1 MRIPALALLLAASA
15 FVPPASAQVR
25 QGLVELGGSASF
37 VSFDGDT
44 QLLLEPSVGYF
55 LTDALEAGVS
65 LFYVNAEDQGDL
77 GTLVLTADYHFG
89 RPGATTVPFLG
100 AQVGTSFTDDTDVVV
115 GGGGGAKF
123 FFLPGG
129 AVTAELKVLTGGGTT
144 VGAFGGVSIFFQAAP
159 APAEPRHWRTR
170 SSLHGR
176 GARTAGYSPRI
187 TPPWTVNASGKSP
200 RVPKRAWTN
209 GRPNPDGLKTAPPM
223 TLSPI
228 SVSDRRPA

>member
-144 VGAFGGVSIFFQAAP
+144 VGAFGGVSIFF
-159 APAEPRHWRTR
+159 
-170 SSLHGR
+170 
-176 GARTAGYSPRI
+176 
-187 TPPWTVNASGKSP
+187 
-200 RVPKRAWTN
+200 
-209 GRPNPDGLKTAPPM
+209 
-223 TLSPI
+223 
-228 SVSDRRPA
+228 